1 MGGWS
6 TSYRWAGVTRAN
18 VAGLLNHDVRD
29 VDLANGVEVTHSNRQ
44 IVPSRTH
51 LNESWVNDGTGT
63 LVPCQK
69 SQQWLDFIDKRT
81 AQTQNSRTLKDGR
94 VVPVALRKDA
104 AVVVEYILMLDPEF
118 TGPSEDMTAE
128 QRAETR
134 RLLMVMVDEVT
145 EKMGAENIVG
155 FTLHVDETNDHVQL
169 MAVPVTADGKLSM
182 KQVLGGPNKGVA
194 QAKYVALH
202 DSMRVRLQDAGYDAT
217 MARVNNGKDHIPLK
231 QFKQFK
237 DAEKKLAYDKNDLK
251 HYQAK
256 SFEVRDRV
264 EQAQEQLNA
273 DRRQL
278 DADLADLPKLR
289 RTAQQEGH
297 DEGFAMGKALA
308 ESQLTQER
316 TNVISALATVQRLQE
331 ELEAELLRQ
340 QNVPPMI
347 ERWLDKALKNGST
360 PRAHLNKFMAND
372 QALARTGLQQSKA
385 AHNAVVKKPVVQR
398 ASAAVRNAEGRTASE
413 QRANDA
419 ALQGREGNDD
429 VQYGG

>member
-104 AVVVEYILMLDPEF
+104 AVAVEYILMLDPEF
-118 TGPSEDMTAE
+118 TGTSEDMTPE

-182 KQVLGGPNKGVA
+182 KQVLGGPNKAVA
-194 QAKYVALH
+194 QSKYVALH

-237 DAEKKLAYDKNDLK
+237 DAEKKLAYDKKDLE

-256 SFEVRDRV
+256 SFEVRDWV
-264 EQAQEQLNA
+264 EQAQEQLST
-273 DRRQL
+273 
-278 DADLADLPKLR
+278 DLAELPKLR
-289 RTAQQEGH
+289 RAAHQEGH
-297 DEGFAMGKALA
+297 DEGFAVGKALA

-316 TNVISALATVQRLQE
+316 TNVASALTTVQRLQE

-340 QNVPPMI
+340 KNMPPMI

-360 PRAHLNKFMAND
+360 PRAHLDKVMAND
-372 QALARTGLQQSKA
+372 QALALTGLQQSKA
-385 AHNAVVKKPVVQR
+385 AHKAVVERPVVQR
-398 ASAAVRNAEGRTASE
+398 AFAAIRNAEGRTASE
-413 QRANDA
+413 QRAYDA
-419 ALQGREGNDD
+419 ALKGREGSDD
-429 VQYGG
+429 SQYGD